1 MRTASATRS
10 ISIAANPRRVR
21 VLYAGRV
28 IADTTRALTLREGGL
43 RPVQYVPRENVDMSL
58 LRRTAHA
65 TYCPYKG
72 DAGYFSIEAGG
83 KVSANAVWT
92 YEQPYPGVAAI
103 AGYLAF
109 YPERVDG
116 IEESDI
122 G

>member
-1 MRTASATRS
+1 MRTASAIRS
-10 ISIAANPRRVR
+10 ISIAANPCRVR

-28 IADTTRALTLREGGL
+28 IADTTRALTLREDGL
-43 RPVQYVPRENVDMSL
+43 RPVQYIPREDVEMSL
-58 LRRTAHA
+58 LRRTQHA

-103 AGYLAF
+103 AAYLAF
-109 YPERVDG
+109 YPERVDA
-116 IEESDI
+116 IEQSDI